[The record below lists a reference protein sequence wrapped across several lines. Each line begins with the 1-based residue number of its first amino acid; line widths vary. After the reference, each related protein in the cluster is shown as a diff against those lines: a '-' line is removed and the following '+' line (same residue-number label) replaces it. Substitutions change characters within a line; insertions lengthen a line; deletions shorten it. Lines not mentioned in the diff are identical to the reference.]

1 MEINSPNIGQITPF
15 FNLVTDIFKIFNK
28 KVIKIKYKVEISY
41 LIDFLT
47 MGGGGQGLGEPKKAT
62 FKADL
67 FFSTSSKSEN
77 LLTN

>member
-1 MEINSPNIGQITPF
+1 M
-15 FNLVTDIFKIFNK
+15 TDIFKIFNKK

-77 LLTN
+77 LLINLKKNNCQKTAK